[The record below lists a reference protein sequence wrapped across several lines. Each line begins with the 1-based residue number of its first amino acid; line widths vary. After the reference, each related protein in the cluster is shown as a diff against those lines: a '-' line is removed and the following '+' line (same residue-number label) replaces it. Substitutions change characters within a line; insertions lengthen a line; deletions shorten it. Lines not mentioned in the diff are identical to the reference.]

1 MPCALQDFVTQKLTI
16 SFNLFPYSQNGGAT
30 FQLPSPISDLFAT
43 TYTKTIP
50 TYYPY
55 TPYPAN
61 PTNSS
66 APSPNPT
73 SSVIANSGGLPSWVA
88 PVLGVVIGLIVVIT
102 VLTLFLVWRRKR
114 ASISTGASETQASIN
129 GIKGTVLGWLHGTR
143 MNDIKDRPGPGAA
156 FPDASAIVSPKL
168 RERHVSE
175 AGSMSLHEMES
186 TPSLRFLCNK
196 PNLSAIHTN
205 FVGVSTP
212 IFEMS
217 QDAQS
222 LRGNEGQWSYSSRSP
237 QLVSPNIDE
246 LMGSGPSPVRPRPPN
261 FRHTS
266 SNLSTGHFN
275 HDSTLSEMGPSEPS
289 RPPQSSHASDN
300 STLDQASVAVLETSS
315 QLEST
320 SREWAST
327 AIESMSR
334 RISTVLED
342 DQIDRGTAASNQ
354 LSSRNTRFSE
364 LE

>member
-1 MPCALQDFVTQKLTI
+1 MPCVLQDFVTQKLTI
-16 SFNLFPYSQNGGAT
+16 SFNPFPYSQNGGAT

-50 TYYPY
+50 SYYPY
-55 TPYPAN
+55 TPYPVN

-73 SSVIANSGGLPSWVA
+73 SIVIANSGGLPSWVA
-88 PVLGVVIGLIVVIT
+88 PVLGVVIGLIVVVTALI
-102 VLTLFLVWRRKR
+102 LFLVWRRKR
-114 ASISTGASETQASIN
+114 ASRSTGASETQASIN
-129 GIKGTVLGWLHGTR
+129 GIKGTVLGWLHSTR
-143 MNDIKDRPGPGAA
+143 THDMKDNPGPGPA
-156 FPDASAIVSPKL
+156 FPDASAMVSPKL

-186 TPSLRFLCNK
+186 KISLCFLCNN
-196 PNLSAIHTN
+196 PNSSDIHTN

-212 IFEMS
+212 VFEMS

-222 LRGNEGQWSYSSRSP
+222 LRGNEGQWSYSPRSP

-246 LMGSGPSPVRPRPPN
+246 MMGSGPSPVRPRPPN

-266 SNLSTGHFN
+266 SNLSTGHLSD
-275 HDSTLSEMGPSEPS
+275 DSTLSEMGPSEPS
-289 RPPQSSHASDN
+289 RPPQSSHASGN
-300 STLDQASVAVLETSS
+300 STSDQASAAVLETSS
-315 QLEST
+315 QLEGT
-320 SREWAST
+320 SREWTST
-327 AIESMSR
+327 ATEGMSR

-354 LSSRNTRFSE
+354 LPSRNPRFSE
-364 LE
+364 FE